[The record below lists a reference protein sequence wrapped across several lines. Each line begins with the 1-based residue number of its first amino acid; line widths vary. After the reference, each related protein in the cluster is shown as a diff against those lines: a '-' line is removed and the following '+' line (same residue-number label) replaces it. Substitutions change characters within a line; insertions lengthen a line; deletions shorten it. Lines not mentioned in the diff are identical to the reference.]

1 MSLIGFLVLLLIA
14 ALCGA
19 IAAALVGITAAGCL
33 LSVGAGLVG
42 AFVGQ
47 WIAAEVGAPSFLT
60 VGVEGQ
66 GIDVVWTII
75 GAMVVLIPLTLL
87 RRASRE

>member
-19 IAAALVGITAAGCL
+19 VAAALVGFTAAGCL
-33 LSVGAGLVG
+33 VSVGAGLIG

-47 WIAAEVGAPSFLT
+47 WLAAELGAPSFLT

-66 GIDVVWTII
+66 GIDIVWTII

-87 RRASRE
+87 RRVRRP